1 MGRKVRAGCPQSC
14 GRGTGAFPVV
24 AGLVRLRHVG
34 WQVMGD
40 QGMEKDMS
48 MCQWGHGAGGPAL
61 ISMGISAKTCL
72 MART

>member
-34 WQVMGD
+34 WQVMVTKGW
-40 QGMEKDMS
+40 KR
-48 MCQWGHGAGGPAL
+48 
-61 ISMGISAKTCL
+61 TCPRVSEAVVL
-72 MART
+72 VVLP